1 MKAELLKREG
11 NIATIEINID
21 EKEFNNAIETAYK
34 RTKSRYNVA
43 GFRKGKAPRKV
54 IELNYGKGVFYND
67 ALDILIP
74 QVYPQAIEELK
85 LDVVA
90 SPELDIKSISDE
102 GAIVLEAK
110 VALRPEFEIEKY
122 FGIEVEKESADVTDE
137 EVENEIKTLLDRQS
151 RLVTVDSE
159 IENGNIAVID
169 FKGML
174 DGEAFD
180 GGTSEDY
187 SLEIGSNTFIPG
199 FEEQLV
205 GHKAGE
211 EFTIK
216 VTFPEDYPSEELAG
230 KETEFEVKI
239 KEVKV
244 KELPELNDEFVS
256 DTTEFETVEELKS
269 DIRTKKEEQK
279 KSEVEAK
286 AKDDIVQKIAD
297 SVEIDIPDAMLEDE
311 LNRELDDINRQLSM
325 QGWSLEAFA
334 EMSGQTLQQIKDSRR
349 DDVLKNIKKSL
360 VVSKI
365 YELENLEVSDEEF
378 EKELNEFAN
387 AYGMNVED
395 VRKSLNDEATES
407 IKGRIRTNKT
417 LDLLYKNAVIK

>member
-187 SLEIGSNTFIPG
+187 SLEIGSNTFILG

-311 LNRELDDINRQLSM
+311 LNRELDDINRQLGM